1 MTKGFKSIL
10 ARVAQPFF
18 RRPGGGSR
26 MPIRIS
32 GTRTHPLFRLDVKR
46 IFTRG

>member
-1 MTKGFKSIL
+1 ML
-10 ARVAQPFF
+10 ARIAQPFF

-32 GTRTHPLFRLDVKR
+32 GTRENPSFGVDLKKAFLKR
-46 IFTRG
+46 